1 MADLQGILGYVYI
14 GNTLQDYISALFVI
28 VISFFILKFFKL
40 IVMKKLEALSKKTK
54 TEFDDA
60 LIASISRIGWPFY
73 ILVSLYMGL
82 KYIHVADY
90 VDKWFNYSVMV
101 VLAFYI
107 LMGIN
112 NLIDYFTKSIIKKQS
127 EDEKDK
133 TIVDFLGKLSKG
145 ILWVIGIL
153 LILSNL
159 GYNVTSLMAGLGI
172 GGVAIA
178 LALQNVL
185 GDLFASFSI
194 YFDKP
199 FKVGDFIIVGD
210 HMGVV
215 KKIGIK
221 TTRLQ
226 SLWGEEIVISNMEL
240 TSTRVKNYKKMERR
254 RIQFGFGVTYQT
266 TNEKL
271 KKAVEIIKKVFD
283 KIDSADLDRAH
294 FKEFGDHSLNF
305 EVVYYVNSGDYNK
318 YMDIQH
324 SANIAI
330 KESFEKEGIEFAYP
344 TTTIFLEKTKNK

>member
-1 MADLQGILGYVYI
+1 
-14 GNTLQDYISALFVI
+14 
-28 VISFFILKFFKL
+28 
-40 IVMKKLEALSKKTK
+40 
-54 TEFDDA
+54 
-60 LIASISRIGWPFY
+60 
-73 ILVSLYMGL
+73 
-82 KYIHVADY
+82 
-90 VDKWFNYSVMV
+90 
-101 VLAFYI
+101 
-107 LMGIN
+107 
-112 NLIDYFTKSIIKKQS
+112 
-127 EDEKDK
+127 
-133 TIVDFLGKLSKG
+133 
-145 ILWVIGIL
+145 
-153 LILSNL
+153 
-159 GYNVTSLMAGLGI
+159 
-172 GGVAIA
+172 
-178 LALQNVL
+178 
-185 GDLFASFSI
+185 
-194 YFDKP
+194 
-199 FKVGDFIIVGD
+199 
-210 HMGVV
+210 MGVV